1 MRDPYKVLGVSKT
14 ASEAEIKKAYRSL
27 AKKHHPDAHSDDPN
41 AQKRFQEIGAAY
53 GIVGDKEKRAKFDRG
68 EIDEAGNPRGFDP
81 RSQGFGGGGGFE
93 GNPFGGGAGAGGQ
106 DKHFRWS
113 TRGGDTAEGF
123 RAEDI
128 FADLF
133 GGLGGGGGGRRRPEA
148 RKGEDISIAVTVS
161 FAEAANGG
169 TRRITL
175 PDGKAVDVRI
185 PAGLKDGQQIRLRGQ
200 AMPGR
205 NGGPNGDIL
214 LAVSVAAHP
223 FFTRD
228 GNNIR
233 MDLPVTLKEAV
244 LGGKIPVPTLNG
256 TVSLNIP
263 AGSNSGAVLRLK
275 GKGIPAH
282 SSSGGGESAGDLY
295 VRLVI
300 SLPEKPDSALK
311 AFAESWKADYDPRSK
326 LR

>member
-14 ASEAEIKKAYRSL
+14 ASEAEIKKAFRTL
-27 AKKHHPDAHSDDPN
+27 AKKHHPDAHGDDPN

-53 GIVGDKEKRAKFDRG
+53 GIVGDKEKRAKYDRG

-81 RSQGFGGGGGFE
+81 RAHGAGGGFE
-93 GNPFGGGAGAGGQ
+93 GNPFGGGGGQ
-106 DKHFRWS
+106 NQHFRWS
-113 TRGGDTAEGF
+113 SRGGGGDTAEGF

-133 GGLGGGGGGRRRPEA
+133 GGLGGGGGRRRPQA
-148 RKGEDISIAVTVS
+148 RKGDDLSIAVTVS

-185 PAGLKDGQQIRLRGQ
+185 PVGLKEGQQIRLRGQ
-200 AMPGR
+200 GMPGSH
-205 NGGPNGDIL
+205 GGPNGDIL
-214 LAVSVAAHP
+214 LAVSVAPHP
-223 FFTRD
+223 YFTRD

-244 LGGKIPVPTLNG
+244 LGGKVPVPTLDG
-256 TVSLNIP
+256 SVSLNIP

-282 SSSGGGESAGDLY
+282 SSSGGGESTGDLY

-300 SLPEKPDSALK
+300 SLPEKPDAALK
-311 AFAESWKADYDPRSK
+311 SFAESWKADYDPRSK